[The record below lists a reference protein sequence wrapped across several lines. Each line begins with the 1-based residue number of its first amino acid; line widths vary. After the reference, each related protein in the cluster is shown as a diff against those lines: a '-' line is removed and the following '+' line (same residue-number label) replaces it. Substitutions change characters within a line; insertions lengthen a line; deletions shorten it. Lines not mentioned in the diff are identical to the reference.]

1 MTCQCPDHNCT
12 AVHAPFFIQ
21 SDTQRRR
28 LCAFCYK
35 EAHGWQWEAWS
46 RQREPWPDEDFEDD
60 DTIWFDSDALIDH
73 QTGEERWEGRG

>member
-28 LCAFCYK
+28 LCAFCY
-35 EAHGWQWEAWS
+35 
-46 RQREPWPDEDFEDD
+46 
-60 DTIWFDSDALIDH
+60 TCLLYTSDAAD
-73 QTGEERWEGRG
+73 E